1 MDAVLLV
8 DQSRETEL
16 NQLLDGRIRLCWRCC
31 CKASRRYPS
40 GQQDARPQSD
50 MNTQQEV
57 ITLTSE
63 GVIIPVLVFSPDGIY
78 YDRDFG
84 WPTGEARW
92 LDIPVWFL
100 HLVLL

>member
-1 MDAVLLV
+1 
-8 DQSRETEL
+8 
-16 NQLLDGRIRLCWRCC
+16 
-31 CKASRRYPS
+31 
-40 GQQDARPQSD
+40 
-50 MNTQQEV
+50 MNTQLEV